1 MAEDQV
7 ICYYGFQ
14 HLPDDL
20 LLKIFSNLPV
30 ADLARASYTCQ
41 RWFQVSLDDLLW
53 KGLFY
58 HHWHIAPSVPMAPGK
73 HSWRQEFKRLYYYT
87 PVLESEN
94 IGKHKDQVL
103 HVSFSHNGQ
112 LFATCSKDGTVK
124 VWTSSYPATLKFEH
138 DMKEFTW
145 KYTQFSNFNE
155 SDTLLLVSGV
165 HFGNMSTSGE
175 IAVFSLTQNFELQCR
190 VINKPYD
197 VFGTWYDDTHLLSG
211 NLHWTRQLN
220 SCSAL
225 WLNKASQSIES
236 ERESVVMRLFRF
248 LNTNASSIRTIM
260 ISKNLTDSK
269 LDMAVNAEK
278 PAQEPVWGKA
288 DMNGESQACVK
299 VMENSVHSVTSQ
311 TGSRQ
316 DIGNQI
322 NGRII
327 YRPEYWEAEE
337 VMNHSMECSLRQVEI
352 EAALPCAC
360 CDSDDDMSPQPNN
373 QFYGFP
379 DNCRLPTN
387 NTSEKHN
394 TIKQK
399 VSEQCDKLLIFTM
412 GSLTYTPHQIG
423 IKRIDSLKGDSTV
436 GQSHC
441 GDGGVRFLLPDVDE
455 NNHGVDRPYDSVDE
469 IFDMDGHIIG
479 MSLSPDHRY
488 LYVNSR
494 PWPPGYEI
502 CNPLQPPPIAQEIDV
517 HVIDLCKMKEV
528 GTMLRSH
535 KAFTPNDECFFI
547 FLDVCEEYVASGAED
562 KHGYIWDRHY
572 GICLHRFPHS
582 DVVNCVAFNP
592 VDSEVL
598 ITVSDDNTIKIWRS
612 KNQEKQ
618 IKSSKS

>member
-1 MAEDQV
+1 MAEDHV
-7 ICYYGFQ
+7 ISYYGFQ

-20 LLKIFSNLPV
+20 LLKIFSNLSV

-41 RWFQVSLDDLLW
+41 HWFRVSLDDLLW

-124 VWTSSYPATLKFEH
+124 VWTSSYPATLKYEH

-260 ISKNLTDSK
+260 ISKNLTDTKVENMASK
-269 LDMAVNAEK
+269 AAK
-278 PAQEPVWGKA
+278 PDRESVRCKS
-288 DMNGESQACVK
+288 DMNGESQSVK
-299 VMENSVHSVTSQ
+299 VVENSVHSVTSQ

-327 YRPEYWEAEE
+327 YRPEYWEAAE

-360 CDSDDDMSPQPNN
+360 CDSDDDMQPQPNN
-373 QFYGFP
+373 MCNGFS

-423 IKRIDSLKGDSTV
+423 IKRIDSLKGDRTV
-436 GQSHC
+436 GQTHC

-455 NNHGVDRPYDSVDE
+455 NNHGIDRPYDSVDE

-479 MSLSPDHRY
+479 MSLSPDH
-488 LYVNSR
+488 
-494 PWPPGYEI
+494 
-502 CNPLQPPPIAQEIDV
+502 
-517 HVIDLCKMKEV
+517 
-528 GTMLRSH
+528 
-535 KAFTPNDECFFI
+535 
-547 FLDVCEEYVASGAED
+547 SGAED

>member
-1 MAEDQV
+1 M
-7 ICYYGFQ
+7 F
-14 HLPDDL
+14 
-20 LLKIFSNLPV
+20 
-30 ADLARASYTCQ
+30 
-41 RWFQVSLDDLLW
+41 
-53 KGLFY
+53 
-58 HHWHIAPSVPMAPGK
+58 
-73 HSWRQEFKRLYYYT
+73 
-87 PVLESEN
+87 VLRN
-94 IGKHKDQVL
+94 HG
-103 HVSFSHNGQ
+103 N
-112 LFATCSKDGTVK
+112 TM
-124 VWTSSYPATLKFEH
+124 P
-138 DMKEFTW
+138 
-145 KYTQFSNFNE
+145 
-155 SDTLLLVSGV
+155 TLL
-165 HFGNMSTSGE
+165 GE
-175 IAVFSLTQNFELQCR
+175 TVQLACVFILQ
-190 VINKPYD
+190 
-197 VFGTWYDDTHLLSG
+197 
-211 NLHWTRQLN
+211 
-220 SCSAL
+220 
-225 WLNKASQSIES
+225 ASQSIES

-269 LDMAVNAEK
+269 LDMAANAEK
-278 PAQEPVWGKA
+278 PAKEPVWGKA
-288 DMNGESQACVK
+288 DVNGESQACVK

-479 MSLSPDHRY
+479 MSLSPDHRWVERQ
-488 LYVNSR
+488 LHK
-494 PWPPGYEI
+494 
-502 CNPLQPPPIAQEIDV
+502 
-517 HVIDLCKMKEV
+517 HVFV
-528 GTMLRSH
+528 
-535 KAFTPNDECFFI
+535 FYP
-547 FLDVCEEYVASGAED
+547 
-562 KHGYIWDRHY
+562 
-572 GICLHRFPHS
+572 
-582 DVVNCVAFNP
+582 
-592 VDSEVL
+592 
-598 ITVSDDNTIKIWRS
+598 
-612 KNQEKQ
+612 
-618 IKSSKS
+618 